1 MRAKKA
7 YLFSN
12 DDIQIVLSLVNVCAE
27 RHNTADT
34 GGINLARAGTRSVH
48 DTVFRAAEEIGGATK
63 TVQHAGT
70 HDTGA
75 VGMGVDIHLNGGV
88 HANAAQATDDLGG
101 VGHLLRAEE
110 KLAGIALPVVVETLE
125 SIGRET
131 NRSRRGEVQV
141 AAIEQ
146 VQERIL
152 QHLSPDLQVG
162 EISTTLAQATDDS
175 VGNVS
180 NARLDRQQVLGQA
193 AMVDL
198 VLQEFNQIG
207 RNGLRSRVLRGVGL
221 GLVGII
227 RLNDSNN
234 LLGVNRNVRSSDA
247 VLGLKDEVRL
257 ASRRKLRHGDIVEA
271 LE

>member
-1 MRAKKA
+1 MREKKA

-12 DDIQIVLSLVNVCAE
+12 NDVKIVLSLVNVCAE

-48 DTVFRAAEEIGGATK
+48 DAVLRAAEEIGGATK

-75 VGMGVDIHLNGGV
+75 VGMSINIDFNGSV
-88 HANAAQATDDLGG
+88 HADAAQATDDLGG

-110 KLAGIALPVVVETLE
+110 KLAGIALPVIVETLE
-125 SIGRET
+125 SVGRET
-131 NRSRRGEVQV
+131 NRSRRSEVQV

-180 NARLDRQQVLGQA
+180 NARLNRQQVLGQA

-198 VLQEFNQIG
+198 VLQELNQVG
-207 RNGLRSRVLRGVGL
+207 RNGLRTRVLRGVGL
-221 GLVGII
+221 GLVGVI
-227 RLNDSNN
+227 RLNNGNN
-234 LLGVNRNVRSSDA
+234 LLGVNRNVRRSNA

-257 ASRRKLRHGDIVEA
+257 APWRKLRHGDIVETFK
-271 LE
+271 